1 MVDQE
6 EVVQIP
12 AARTCAA
19 AGSPNTVMDQ
29 NQTSGPPHGSS
40 PWHIRSDGGRPPTVG
55 RLRAVGGRVSVIK
68 TYFGRRNRAARLDRP
83 HRGR

>member
-29 NQTSGPPHGSS
+29 NVTSGEF
-40 PWHIRSDGGRPPTVG
+40 GRPTSTERAFYVKLACHAVTGCWPT
-55 RLRAVGGRVSVIK
+55 
-68 TYFGRRNRAARLDRP
+68 P
-83 HRGR
+83 